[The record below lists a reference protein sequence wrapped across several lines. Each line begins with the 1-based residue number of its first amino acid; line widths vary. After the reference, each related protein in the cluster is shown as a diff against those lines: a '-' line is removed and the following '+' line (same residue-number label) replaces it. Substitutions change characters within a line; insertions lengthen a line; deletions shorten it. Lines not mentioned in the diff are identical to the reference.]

1 MKQWKKEKIYIKNIK
16 PCRLSYMVTDKEK
29 KQENRVLRKDG
40 KIMTGRELIEQIIS
54 NGDIDREII
63 INVKGS
69 LMDFIFYA
77 DKNNNVDVEAYPT
90 IADVKNN
97 SDEYVSIETKIEW

>member
-1 MKQWKKEKIYIKNIK
+1 
-16 PCRLSYMVTDKEK
+16 
-29 KQENRVLRKDG
+29 
-40 KIMTGRELIEQIIS
+40 MTGRELIEQIIS

-77 DKNNNVDVEAYPT
+77 DKNNDVDVEAYPA
-90 IADVKNN
+90 ISDIKSNN
-97 SDEYVSIETKIEW
+97 DEYISIEAKIKW